1 MITKKVLITG
11 ITGQDGAYLAQLLL
25 SKGYKVYGTYRRLST
40 PNFWRLQYLGIF
52 DDVTLL
58 PCDLIDSSSILETI
72 KQVEPDEIYN
82 LAAQSFVGTSFE
94 QPLASAQISGMG
106 VVRLL
111 EVVRAIVP
119 EAKFYQA
126 STSELYG
133 INEYEK
139 QNEATPFEPSSP
151 YAAAKLYAHHMTKIY
166 REGYNLFACNGI
178 LFNHESPLRGLE
190 FVTRKISNSLAKIK
204 LGLIDKI
211 ELGNIESSRDWGYAP
226 EYVEAMWLML
236 QQDEPDDYVISTG
249 ETYTVKDFI
258 INASRALDLCWE
270 DYVVQ
275 ESKFYRPLDVNR
287 LKGNSTKAYKKFNW
301 KPKMKF
307 KKLVQIMIE
316 EDYER
321 WKRWERGEHFPWDA
335 WNYPSERKIL
345 SRKLNLD

>member
-1 MITKKVLITG
+1 MNKKKALITG
-11 ITGQDGAYLAQLLL
+11 ITGQDGAYLAKLLL
-25 SKGYKVYGTYRRLST
+25 SKDYEVFGTYRRLST

-52 DDVTLL
+52 DDVILL

-72 KQVEPDEIYN
+72 KQVEPDEVYN

-111 EVVRAIVP
+111 EVVRTIVP

-133 INEYEK
+133 INEYDK
-139 QNEATPFEPSSP
+139 QNEVTPFEPSSP
-151 YAAAKLYAHHMTKIY
+151 YSAAKLYAHHMIKIY

-190 FVTRKISNSLAKIK
+190 FVTRKITNSLAKIK

-226 EYVEAMWLML
+226 EYVEAMWLIL
-236 QQDEPDDYVISTG
+236 QQDEPDDYVVSTG
-249 ETYTVKDFI
+249 ETHTVKDFI
-258 INASRALDLCWE
+258 INAFSVLDIRWE

-275 ESKFYRPLDVNR
+275 DSKFYRPLDVNR
-287 LKGNSTKAYKKFNW
+287 LKGDSEKARKKFNW
-301 KPKMKF
+301 TPKIKF
-307 KKLVQIMIE
+307 EKLVQIMVE
-316 EDYER
+316 KDYER
-321 WKRWERGEHFPWDA
+321 WRRWEKGEHFPWDA

>member
-1 MITKKVLITG
+1 MTTKKAIITG

-52 DDVTLL
+52 DDVILL

-72 KQVEPDEIYN
+72 KQVEPDEVYN

-133 INEYEK
+133 INEYDK
-139 QNEATPFEPSSP
+139 QNEVTPFEPSSP
-151 YAAAKLYAHHMTKIY
+151 YSAAKLYAHHMIKIY

-190 FVTRKISNSLAKIK
+190 FVTRKITNSLAKIK

-226 EYVEAMWLML
+226 EYVEAMWLIL
-236 QQDEPDDYVISTG
+236 QQDEPDDYVVSTG
-249 ETYTVKDFI
+249 ETHTVKDFI
-258 INASRALDLCWE
+258 INAFSVLELRWE

-287 LKGNSTKAYKKFNW
+287 LKGDSAKARKKFNW
-301 KPKMKF
+301 NPKIKF
-307 KKLVQIMIE
+307 EKLVKIMVE

-321 WKRWERGEHFPWDA
+321 WRRWEKGEHFPWDA

-345 SRKLNLD
+345 SRKLKLD